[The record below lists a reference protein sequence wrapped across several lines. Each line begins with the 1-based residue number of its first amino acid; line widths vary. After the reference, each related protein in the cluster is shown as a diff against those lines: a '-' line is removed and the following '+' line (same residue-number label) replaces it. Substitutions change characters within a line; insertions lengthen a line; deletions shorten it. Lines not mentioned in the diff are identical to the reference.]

1 MMADDELPG
10 IMKTSAL
17 LGLVAG
23 IAAIAIGCI
32 FLLFALPSL
41 GKPGELDW
49 LFSQAAG
56 GILIVLLGLDGLLA
70 SALAWPGKRA
80 ERAALLLAGLIALS
94 AFAVLA
100 ANDEW
105 TACATI
111 ILVASVNCVALYQK
125 KNAAGI
131 LFLFLGLFGFL
142 LCQAAVTLL
151 PYGWKAWALP
161 GVLFTCS
168 GLFISFP
175 GLFGHLALV
184 FGKRCRFIPA
194 LVSLAAIALAVSAL
208 VYLPG
213 PAGPGTFD
221 GPADPGPKENSTPD
235 SAELAETESCN
246 CTERSAAPKP
256 ISIPSNHSPGNS
268 MIISPG
274 DVRTY
279 PYGKYVHFNATPCD
293 SEPCSYLWQSSIDG
307 TLSENQ
313 NFTTR
318 DLTVGWHN
326 ITLTSTN
333 STGTA
338 AIFYVNIGIAEPW
351 VCGNL
356 KTRPMYYPVDTPC
369 ADTWPDAP
377 AQCQEMEVCHSD
389 LDWIVAEAVDCCDG
403 TPLPGSACSEA
414 CNKSGGD
421 RKKCRGLFL
430 INAFGPE
437 ARYMKGYA
445 IFKACCSGYPE
456 CTRMCSHSFSGTCS
470 FQDGFNAN
478 VSNLSC
484 RPDEW
489 GIFAWHSDT
498 NMSENSAAMGLY
510 PTHATVNILQTGV
523 CSDYSAAL
531 TTMLRKAGYK
541 KSEAYSTSSTG
552 YDLPLV
558 GKHPGHA
565 YNLVLL
571 PGDSQ
576 YHIVDTTGN
585 GDGINL
591 DGVPGYFK
599 FTGCFMAMPS
609 QIRVMDWWV
618 GYCKMISPKSYN
630 DAGKIVT
637 PAREKICGCGQ
648 AQEIAEEEAKA

>member
-1 MMADDELPG
+1 
-10 IMKTSAL
+10 MKTSAL

-23 IAAIAIGCI
+23 IAAIATGCI

-70 SALAWPGKRA
+70 SALSWPGKKP

-94 AFAVLA
+94 AFAFLA
-100 ANDEW
+100 ANGEW

-111 ILVASVNCVALYQK
+111 ILVASINCVALYQK
-125 KNAAGI
+125 KKNTAGI

-161 GVLFTCS
+161 GVLFTVS

-175 GLFGHLALV
+175 GPFGHLAVV
-184 FGKRCRFIPA
+184 FGKLGRIIPA
-194 LVSLAAIALAVSAL
+194 LVSLAAIVLAVSAL

-221 GPADPGPKENSTPD
+221 GPADPGPKENSTRD
-235 SAELAETESCN
+235 AAELAETESCN
-246 CTERSAAPKP
+246 CTERSAAPKL

-293 SEPCSYLWQSSIDG
+293 SEPCSYLWQSKIEG
-307 TLSENQ
+307 ILSENQ

-326 ITLTSTN
+326 ITLIATN

-338 AIFYVNIGIAEPW
+338 ATFYVNIGIAEPW

-456 CTRMCSHSFSGTCS
+456 CTRMCSYSFAGTCS
-470 FQDGFNAN
+470 FRDGFNAN

-484 RPDEW
+484 RPDDW
-489 GIFAWHSDT
+489 GISAWHSDT
-498 NMSENSAAMGLY
+498 NMSENSAALGLY

-531 TTMLRKAGYK
+531 TTMLRKAGYN
-541 KSEAYSTSSTG
+541 KSEAFSTSSTG

-599 FTGCFMAMPS
+599 FTGCFLAMPS